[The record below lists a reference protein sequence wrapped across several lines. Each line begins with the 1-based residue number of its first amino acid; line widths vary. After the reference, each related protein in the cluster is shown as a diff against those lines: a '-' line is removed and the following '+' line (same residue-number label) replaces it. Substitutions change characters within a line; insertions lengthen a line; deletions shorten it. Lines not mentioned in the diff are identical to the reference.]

1 MYQAET
7 GYSFEPV
14 EKHRWADF
22 TAWTRKVEER
32 IPSLDRSLDR
42 YFDEYMESIVQEWE
56 LITEYDLISMEARLK
71 RITEEIGR
79 LEAGHATLAERAHVL
94 DDSLHALEVR
104 R

>member
-14 EKHRWADF
+14 EKHRWDDF
-22 TAWTRKVEER
+22 MGWTRKVGER
-32 IPSLDRSLDR
+32 IPSLDKSLDR
-42 YFDEYMESIVQEWE
+42 YFDQYMESIVQEWE
-56 LITEYDLISMEARLK
+56 LLTEYDLISMEARLK
-71 RITEEIGR
+71 RITEEIGK
-79 LEAGHATLAERAHVL
+79 LEAGHSSLKERAHVL